1 MQLCA
6 LAIDSIY
13 AYCTRAFLYAFVN
26 DINAVLFTG
35 WMKIEVLLQQL
46 FEMETDIDV
55 TVNLSS

>member
-6 LAIDSIY
+6 LATDSIY

-26 DINAVLFTG
+26 NINVVLFTG